1 MSRLKKKL
9 VALAVVFSVGFLSL
23 GFFANGAFSRAA
35 LSPLNTSHANL
46 SAIKLAS
53 LAKTAGC
60 FVLKEYDELTPRS
73 GNFLTAKETRAVL
86 PQTLHGRSVS
96 FQDHFSSQSF
106 SLHFQICFEY
116 LIFLSL
122 VRTVAL
128 LPR

>member
-35 LSPLNTSHANL
+35 EHVLSPLNTTSHANL

-60 FVLKEYDELTPRS
+60 FVFKEYDELTPRS
-73 GNFLTAKETRAVL
+73 GNFLAAKETAQL
-86 PQTLHGRSVS
+86 YRSRS
-96 FQDHFSSQSF
+96 
-106 SLHFQICFEY
+106 
-116 LIFLSL
+116 
-122 VRTVAL
+122 TVVTARFRSML
-128 LPR
+128 APTMYMHRI

>member
-1 MSRLKKKL
+1 MSRLKEKL

-23 GFFANGAFSRAA
+23 GFFANRAFSRAA

-73 GNFLTAKETRAVL
+73 GNFLTAKETA
-86 PQTLHGRSVS
+86 Q
-96 FQDHFSSQSF
+96 F
-106 SLHFQICFEY
+106 SLRRY
-116 LIFLSL
+116 
-122 VRTVAL
+122 TVVPFRFRIILAPKVSRYISKSVL
-128 LPR
+128 NI

>member
-35 LSPLNTSHANL
+35 EHVLSPLNTTSHANL

-60 FVLKEYDELTPRS
+60 FVFKEYDELTPRS
-73 GNFLTAKETRAVL
+73 GNFLAAKETA
-86 PQTLHGRSVS
+86 Q
-96 FQDHFSSQSF
+96 F
-106 SLHFQICFEY
+106 SLRRY
-116 LIFLSL
+116 
-122 VRTVAL
+122 TVVPFRFRIILA
-128 LPR
+128 PRVSRYISKSVLNI

>member
-60 FVLKEYDELTPRS
+60 FVFKEYDELTPRS
-73 GNFLTAKETRAVL
+73 GNFLTAKETA
-86 PQTLHGRSVS
+86 Q
-96 FQDHFSSQSF
+96 F
-106 SLHFQICFEY
+106 SLRRY
-116 LIFLSL
+116 
-122 VRTVAL
+122 TVVPFRFRIILAPKVSRYISKSVL
-128 LPR
+128 NI